1 MKKKSNNEILQ
12 KSRINIQRVIIH
24 IYIYIFIFPRNIRM
38 RMGNELIAWRD
49 GSWRKNRVE

>member
-24 IYIYIFIFPRNIRM
+24 IYIYLYSHVTF
-38 RMGNELIAWRD
+38 E
-49 GSWRKNRVE
+49 